1 MKSSKEAQ
9 RTARKLFEAVTESG
23 KVDLQLVRGIVN
35 RLSSTKP
42 RGYLQVIVA
51 LWRLV
56 KLEIE
61 QNNAIVESAVAL
73 DSAMQ
78 SKVTADLQS
87 KYGNQIETTFVVN
100 PELIGGMRIRVG
112 SDVWDGSVKNRIE
125 RLSNKF
131 S

>member
-1 MKSSKEAQ
+1 MKSNKEAK
-9 RTARKLFEAVTESG
+9 RTAKKLLEAVTASG

-35 RLSSTKP
+35 RLATTKP
-42 RGYLQVIVA
+42 RGYLAVINS

-56 KLEIE
+56 KLEVE
-61 QNNAIVESAVAL
+61 KNQALVESAVAL
-73 DSAMQ
+73 DAAMQ
-78 SKVTADLQS
+78 QTVIADLQA
-87 KYGNQIETTFVVN
+87 KYGNQIEATFSVN

-131 S
+131 C